1 MDLLKKYIKRNKAP
15 YFISVLFAI
24 LGVISNLFVYIILS
38 KMIISLIDGSQD
50 FYYYINKIFFILL
63 CLIIKEVFM
72 FLSTMISHKTAYK
85 IIRDIRKSLMEKLF
99 NMPLGDILNESTG
112 KLKDII
118 VNQVDNTETT
128 LAHMIPEMTANLVG
142 PIILF
147 VYMLILDYRLSLI
160 SLIPLVIGGFFMAGP
175 MKRMKVKFPQAV

>member
-1 MDLLKKYIKRNKAP
+1 
-15 YFISVLFAI
+15 
-24 LGVISNLFVYIILS
+24 
-38 KMIISLIDGSQD
+38 
-50 FYYYINKIFFILL
+50 
-63 CLIIKEVFM
+63 
-72 FLSTMISHKTAYK
+72 
-85 IIRDIRKSLMEKLF
+85 MEKLF

-160 SLIPLVIGGFFMAGP
+160 SLIPLVIGGFFMTGP
-175 MKRMKVKFPQAV
+175 MKRMKVKFPQAVKIGQDMN

>member
-50 FYYYINKIFFILL
+50 FYYYINKIFLILS

-85 IIRDIRKSLMEKLF
+85 NNEIIRKSSYGKTNIEK
-99 NMPLGDILNESTG
+99 ESVAGYITNKTSIG
-112 KLKDII
+112 NFQLTQGYRRERDEFKDKI
-118 VNQVDNTETT
+118 NSSNKPTNKKFDNDSFE
-128 LAHMIPEMTANLVG
+128 LAANYL
-142 PIILF
+142 
-147 VYMLILDYRLSLI
+147 YS
-160 SLIPLVIGGFFMAGP
+160 
-175 MKRMKVKFPQAV
+175 

>member
-1 MDLLKKYIKRNKAP
+1 MDLLKKYIKRNKVP

-160 SLIPLVIGGFFMAGP
+160 SLIPLV
-175 MKRMKVKFPQAV
+175 